1 MVLCVSHQLS
11 LKAPTNK
18 QLYVRKLFKTRPKVR
33 ICRRLCSEQLK
44 CNANVNDNVFDP
56 NVGSSNKE
64 PNMKQI
70 LGSISGVFPLALM
83 MWTVPALLPVF
94 GGNGNGG
101 IGGGGGDGGN
111 NGGSNWMEQFVVA
124 RADED
129 DDDEEYEEVEEEIP
143 FDEDEIIEEELEE
156 EVGPGGESISAQID
170 QNNFYL
176 ESISCEGLPE
186 GPGLPTQEDLLAGLK
201 CQPGFYCSRS
211 DMSADLRTLLQQ
223 GIFSNVRSNIVPV
236 PDKKNTAKIVFIFTG
251 QKFAP
256 VVSFKIE
263 GTTLLPPEMSAD
275 VMSQLAK
282 GEPTTIK
289 TLAQIR
295 SIVEGWYQKHGYAL
309 SFVRDFDGLDS
320 GNIVARVVEGKT
332 NQVKIVRVD
341 EDGTPVKG
349 PKQYPD
355 HIIQRELPFQRGLP
369 YNVEDGRRALRDIF
383 SLGLFDNVQ
392 VQPKQNPRDESRVDV
407 DVMVKE
413 RSALTYDVDVEWG
426 IAPSGGPVPL
436 MLASIIPGGSLTVE
450 HNNVHGKGH
459 TFAASINCG
468 NMWRPQDDG
477 SLRIAYK
484 QPYILGDGDPQRTSG
499 NVEVFN
505 SRRLGGVFQSN
516 DPNVETPE
524 IWVDRLGTKLYF
536 AQKLSR
542 HSKAAGGVVL
552 QQVSTRDNT
561 GGLTGTA
568 SPPNFQGSA
577 NEAGPPTALSPTGQD
592 RSLFLQGSVT
602 RDTTYLSNNALL
614 GQRDI
619 LQVNQGTLIGG
630 LFNRMQIGCTRYVK
644 VVPEGSGSRPPV
656 VCALHGGFGSVIG
669 DLPPYDAF
677 MLGGPNSV
685 RGYSVGELASC
696 RSS

>member
-1 MVLCVSHQLS
+1 
-11 LKAPTNK
+11 
-18 QLYVRKLFKTRPKVR
+18 
-33 ICRRLCSEQLK
+33 
-44 CNANVNDNVFDP
+44 
-56 NVGSSNKE
+56 
-64 PNMKQI
+64 
-70 LGSISGVFPLALM
+70 
-83 MWTVPALLPVF
+83 
-94 GGNGNGG
+94 
-101 IGGGGGDGGN
+101 
-111 NGGSNWMEQFVVA
+111 
-124 RADED
+124 
-129 DDDEEYEEVEEEIP
+129 
-143 FDEDEIIEEELEE
+143 
-156 EVGPGGESISAQID
+156 
-170 QNNFYL
+170 
-176 ESISCEGLPE
+176 
-186 GPGLPTQEDLLAGLK
+186 
-201 CQPGFYCSRS
+201 
-211 DMSADLRTLLQQ
+211 MSADLRTLLQQ
-223 GIFSNVRSNIVPV
+223 GIFSNVRSNVVPV
-236 PDKKNTAKIVFIFTG
+236 PGKKNTAKIVFVFTG

-263 GTTLLPPEMSAD
+263 GSTLLPSEMSAD
-275 VMSQLAK
+275 VMGQLAK

-341 EDGTPVKG
+341 EEGSPVRG
-349 PKQYPD
+349 PQQYPD
-355 HIIQRELPFQRGLP
+355 NIIQRELPFQRGLP

-426 IAPSGGPVPL
+426 IAPSGGPIPL
-436 MLASIIPGGSLTVE
+436 MVASIIPGGSLTVE
-450 HNNVHGKGH
+450 HNNVYGKGH

-477 SLRIAYK
+477 SIRIAYK

-499 NVEVFN
+499 NIEVFN

-516 DPNVETPE
+516 DPSVETPE
-524 IWVDRLGTKLYF
+524 IWVDRLGAKFFF

-542 HSKAAGGVVL
+542 HSKASGGAVI
-552 QQVSTRDNT
+552 QQVSTKDNT

-568 SPPNFQGSA
+568 SLPNFQGMTS
-577 NEAGPPTALSPTGQD
+577 EAGPPTALNPSGQD
-592 RSLFLQGSVT
+592 RNLFLQGNVT
-602 RDTTYLSNNALL
+602 RDTTYLANSALL
-614 GQRDI
+614 GQRDT
-619 LQVNQGTLIGG
+619 LQVNQGLFGG
-630 LFNRMQIGCTRYVK
+630 LNNRMQISSTRYIKAVK
-644 VVPEGSGSRPPV
+644 EGNSGRPPV
-656 VCALHGGFGSVIG
+656 VWVLHGGAGNVIG

-685 RGYSVGELASC
+685 RGYSVGELAAC
-696 RSS
+696 RRYAELSTELRVPIPIWKNNWRQCYGFYDWGSDLNSSKTVMGNPSQVYRKPGSGSSYGTGAKFGPVRFEVARDCNMGQWNWLLRFGERY